1 MDSSPKPKLRPKT
14 MLPYGDIEKI
24 ERVVWGEARGEGVEG
39 RDAVRGVILNRLAS
53 DRFPDTIDE
62 ILSADQFEPVA
73 TYGDIFSIPAP
84 EDELNEQIAE
94 FADYVQLGEDAVDG
108 RTFFQNMSKTKKRGT
123 QFDGPDPIII
133 GSHTFTRGYRDQE
146 PVYDTNF
153 SHNVEVVFPEY
164 AASEFSLGGLAE
176 ARKGIKT
183 KAGYDMAKK
192 KFQLDMDAADIDGD
206 GELSEYEEQRGEAIQ
221 KAQVDAEV
229 VSDEVD
235 ADEKYDGMN
244 CGGMMGP
251 VDPVSGNPIPPGS
264 TAENV
269 RDDIPAWLSEG
280 EYVLPADVVKW
291 HGLKHIMDMQQEAKM
306 GLMMMTDMGLIV
318 ETDDTVC
325 PECGGEGCEYCEAET
340 CDNCPENGCEDC
352 PMKASGE
359 EVKTE
364 TTPDGNEIEFPE
376 VEVTEEN
383 IIEGEEEPAED
394 EMYGKEETTSMFG
407 MVKKPKITFI
417 V

>member
-14 MLPYGDIEKI
+14 VLPYEDIEKI

-84 EDELNEQIAE
+84 EDDLNEQITE
-94 FADYVQLGEDAVDG
+94 FADYVQLGQDAVDG
-108 RTFFQNMSKTKKRGT
+108 RTFFQNISKTKKRGT
-123 QFDGPDPIII
+123 KFDGPDPITI
-133 GSHTFTRGYRDQE
+133 GNHTFTRGYRDQE

-192 KFQLDMDAADIDGD
+192 KFQLDMDAADLDGD

-221 KAQVDAEV
+221 KAQLESDI
-229 VSDEVD
+229 DEVD

-264 TAENV
+264 TAKNV

-291 HGLKHIMDMQQEAKM
+291 HGLKHIMDMQEEAKM

-340 CDNCPENGCEDC
+340 CDNCPENGCADC

-359 EVKTE
+359 EVRTE
-364 TTPDGNEIEFPE
+364 MTPDGNEIEFPE